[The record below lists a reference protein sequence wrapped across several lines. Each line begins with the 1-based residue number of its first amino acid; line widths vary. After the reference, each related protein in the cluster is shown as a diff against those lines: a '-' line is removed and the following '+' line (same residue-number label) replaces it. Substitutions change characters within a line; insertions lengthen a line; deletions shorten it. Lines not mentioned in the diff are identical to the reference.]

1 MLINSKKALTGTFA
15 ALLILTCFTSDV
27 FSDPRYTR
35 EKAEELFHLI
45 HWHEYTSETFQ
56 KALKEQKPIFLVLS
70 APAWCYW
77 CHVYES
83 TDYLYHPDLYP
94 FINENFIAVFIDSD
108 KRPDLTKK
116 YIEGGWPSTT
126 IFTPDFSRIN
136 GFSGPVD
143 PPALKDYLVRVID
156 YLKDKSFTEQDREIS
171 YRKVEPRIPDE
182 SHLKMLESGF
192 LEHLESTFDDSY
204 GGFLQGGREQK
215 FPAGM
220 AYKYLL
226 EKYEETGR
234 ANYLNMVQKT
244 FDNQYT
250 EITELEEGYHLYD
263 PVEGG
268 FHRYSTKRDWS
279 IPHYEKMLGDEAKI
293 LRAYTHLLKITN
305 DARVRNAVEGTISF
319 VLEKFYD
326 ERGGFYSSQ
335 DAYLEDKYYGLNK
348 DERKKIA
355 PPYIDKTRI
364 IDANAKMTGTFLYLY
379 ESLSNK
385 DYMAV
390 AQKSLDFL
398 KENMV
403 GSNGAYYYFDYDKN
417 EPLLTG
423 QTISNA
429 WALLVFIDG
438 YSVLGDRVYLST
450 AEHIAEYSLNNL
462 YDWNSGGFFE
472 RNSKDNKYYAPD
484 EQLDLSKPY
493 QENAVF
499 TFAMLRL
506 HLLKGD
512 LKYLEAGLKTL
523 GHLLS
528 NRPGGIDDI
537 YYAVKAAKL
546 AGDNDLLNVY
556 KNNRKKLDSILE
568 HGKSD
573 FFLSKHFAEKREP
586 ETLQD
591 PPELTG
597 IFTGEGFMVLS
608 ILAFLAGIL
617 SFLSPCTLPILPAY
631 FAQGFHAGK
640 GEILK
645 NTVFFFLGLATI
657 FSLFGMGATLI
668 GNIMREHRQVFTQA
682 AAVVIIVFGIL
693 EIFGK
698 GFSGLNVY
706 LKGSHRTPVGSYL
719 FGSVFAVGWSACI
732 GPILAS
738 FLLLSAASGTVL
750 KGTSLL
756 FIYAAG
762 LAVPLMLV
770 SLYFDRVRSN
780 KFWKILQGRELNWS
794 VFNKQVSFHTTH
806 LISGLILIALGVLIF
821 NDYLFKLNQL
831 TFQTDY
837 VQDIIVKGEEFLKGL
852 FTQ

>member
-1 MLINSKKALTGTFA
+1 
-15 ALLILTCFTSDV
+15 
-27 FSDPRYTR
+27 
-35 EKAEELFHLI
+35 
-45 HWHEYTSETFQ
+45 
-56 KALKEQKPIFLVLS
+56 
-70 APAWCYW
+70 
-77 CHVYES
+77 
-83 TDYLYHPDLYP
+83 
-94 FINENFIAVFIDSD
+94 
-108 KRPDLTKK
+108 
-116 YIEGGWPSTT
+116 
-126 IFTPDFSRIN
+126 
-136 GFSGPVD
+136 
-143 PPALKDYLVRVID
+143 
-156 YLKDKSFTEQDREIS
+156 
-171 YRKVEPRIPDE
+171 
-182 SHLKMLESGF
+182 MLESRF
-192 LEHLESTFDDSY
+192 LEHLESTFDDEY

-226 EKYEETGR
+226 EKYEETNR
-234 ANYLNMVQKT
+234 PHYLEMVQKT

-250 EITELEEGYHLYD
+250 EITELEKGYHLYD

-293 LRAYTHLLKITN
+293 LRAYAHLLKMTN
-305 DARVRNAVEGTISF
+305 DTRVRNAVEGTISF

-326 ERGGFYSSQ
+326 KRGGFYSSQ
-335 DAYLEDKYYGLNK
+335 DAYLEDKYYGLNE

-364 IDANAKMTGTFLYLY
+364 IDANAMMTGTFLYLY
-379 ESLSNK
+379 ESLGNK

-390 AQKSLDFL
+390 AEKSLDFL
-398 KENMV
+398 QKNMV
-403 GSNGAYYYFDYDKN
+403 GNNGAYYYFDFDKN
-417 EPLLTG
+417 EPFLTG

-438 YSVLGDRVYLST
+438 YSVLGDKLYLST
-450 AEHIAEYSLNNL
+450 AKHIAEYSLKNL
-462 YDWNSGGFFE
+462 YDWNSGVFFE
-472 RNSKDNKYYAPD
+472 RNSKDDKHYAPA

-493 QENAVF
+493 QENAVY
-499 TFAMLRL
+499 TYAMLRL
-506 HLLKGD
+506 HLLTED

-528 NRPGGIDDI
+528 NRPGGLDDI
-537 YYAVKAAKL
+537 YYALKAAKL

-556 KNNRKKLDSILE
+556 KNKRGKLDSILE
-568 HGKSD
+568 QGKSD
-573 FFLSKHFAEKREP
+573 FFLSKQFAEQQEP
-586 ETLQD
+586 NSVQD
-591 PPELTG
+591 PPELAG
-597 IFTGEGFMVLS
+597 GFTGEGFMVLS
-608 ILAFLAGIL
+608 ILAFLTGVL

-631 FAQGFHAGK
+631 FAQGFHAGR

-645 NTVFFFLGLATI
+645 NTVFFFLGLATV

-668 GNIMREHRQVFTQA
+668 GNIMRDHRQVFTQT
-682 AAVVIIVFGIL
+682 AAVVIIIFGIL

-706 LKGSHRTPVGSYL
+706 LKGSRRTPVGSYL

-738 FLLLSAASGTVL
+738 FLLLSAASGTML

-756 FIYAAG
+756 FIYAVG

-780 KFWKILQGRELNWS
+780 KFWKILQGRELSLHVFKQRIS
-794 VFNKQVSFHTTH
+794 VHSMY
-806 LISGLILIALGVLIF
+806 LISGLILIALGVMIF
-821 NDYLFKLNQL
+821 NDYLFKLNKL

-837 VQDIIVKGEEFLKGL
+837 VQDIIVSGEEFLKGL
-852 FTQ
+852 FLQ